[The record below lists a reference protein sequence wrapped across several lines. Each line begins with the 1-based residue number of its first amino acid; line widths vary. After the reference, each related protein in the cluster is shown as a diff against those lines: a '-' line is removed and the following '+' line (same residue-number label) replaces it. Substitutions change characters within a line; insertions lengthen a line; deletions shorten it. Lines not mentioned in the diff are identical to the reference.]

1 MNIII
6 FGPPGA
12 GKGTQSNFLIQD
24 YGMFQVSTGD
34 LLRNELKK
42 DSELSKQIKS
52 IMDAGKLVSDNKIYS
67 LIEKKLSDKEIKN
80 KIIFDG
86 FPRNLDQVSKL
97 ELMLQKHDQKL
108 SKVLNLK
115 VDYSI
120 LIKRLSGRI
129 SCSICKKTY
138 NEFFDPPPT
147 NCFQKNEYIKRSDD
161 NEETVSKRLKTYD
174 NETLPILEFYKKQN
188 KVVDIDAMK
197 QITEV
202 RKEIRGIITS

>member
-52 IMDAGKLVSDNKIYS
+52 IMDAGKLVSDNIIYS

-129 SCSICKKTY
+129 SCSICKKIY

-147 NCFQKNEYIKRSDD
+147 NCCQKNEFIKRSDD

-188 KVVDIDAMK
+188 KVVNIDAMK

>member
-1 MNIII
+1 
-6 FGPPGA
+6 
-12 GKGTQSNFLIQD
+12 
-24 YGMFQVSTGD
+24 MFQVSTGD

-42 DSELSKQIKS
+42 VSELSKQIKS
-52 IMDAGKLVSDNKIYS
+52 IMDAGKLVSDNIIYS

-97 ELMLQKHDQKL
+97 ELMLQKHDQKI

-129 SCSICKKTY
+129 SCSNCKKTF
-138 NEFFDPPPT
+138 NEFFDPPPS
-147 NCFQKNEYIKRSDD
+147 NCCQKQEFIKRSDD

-202 RKEIRGIITS
+202 RKEIRGIIAG

>member
-52 IMDAGKLVSDNKIYS
+52 IMDAGKLVSDNIIYS

-97 ELMLQKHDQKL
+97 ELMLQKHDQKI

-129 SCSICKKTY
+129 SCSNCKKTF
-138 NEFFDPPPT
+138 NEFFDPPPS
-147 NCFQKNEYIKRSDD
+147 NCCQKQEFIKRSDD

-202 RKEIRGIITS
+202 RKEIRGIIAS

>member
-24 YGMFQVSTGD
+24 HGMFQVSTGD

-42 DSELSKQIKS
+42 VSELSKQIKS
-52 IMDAGKLVSDNKIYS
+52 IMDAGKLVSDNIIYS

-120 LIKRLSGRI
+120 LVKRLSGRI
-129 SCSICKKTY
+129 SCSNCKKTF
-138 NEFFDPPPT
+138 NEFFDPPPS
-147 NCFQKNEYIKRSDD
+147 NCCQKQEFIKRSDD

-202 RKEIRGIITS
+202 RKEIRGIIVS

>member
-24 YGMFQVSTGD
+24 HGMFQVSTGD

-42 DSELSKQIKS
+42 VSELSKQIKS
-52 IMDAGKLVSDNKIYS
+52 IMDAGKLVSDNIIYS

-97 ELMLQKHDQKL
+97 ELMLQKHDQKI

-129 SCSICKKTY
+129 SCSNCKKTF
-138 NEFFDPPPT
+138 NEFFDPPPS
-147 NCFQKNEYIKRSDD
+147 NCCQKQEFIKRSDD

-202 RKEIRGIITS
+202 RKEIRGIIAS